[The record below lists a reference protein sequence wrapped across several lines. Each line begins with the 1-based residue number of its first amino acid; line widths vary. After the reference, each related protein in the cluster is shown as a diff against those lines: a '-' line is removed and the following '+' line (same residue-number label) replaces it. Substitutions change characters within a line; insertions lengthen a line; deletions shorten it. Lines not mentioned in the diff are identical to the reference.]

1 MDTPEEII
9 SKYYTDVLK
18 GHHAICDGT
27 HPIECSDPP
36 SQPTKEEIEKPTP
49 IMVVKP
55 DIPAYNA
62 CNVKTVTFA
71 DDPDRC
77 NRDRYDLCDLK
88 TDKVHCECTDYQKC

>member
-9 SKYYTDVLK
+9 AKYYTGVLRDQQ
-18 GHHAICDGT
+18 GICDGT

-36 SQPTKEEIEKPTP
+36 AERHNKEEIEKPTP
-49 IMVVKP
+49 IMVAKP
-55 DIPAYNA
+55 DIPPGA

-88 TDKVHCECTDYQKC
+88 TEKIHCECTDYQKC